1 MIPLEAEEQ
10 LEMAQMERELPVA
23 SIIAFRTLAQNELD
37 RESEKF
43 GERQSSEPA
52 SASWFSYL
60 YSTGVGQVAA
70 NTPSGGSSDLMADIE
85 VTAEERQRLQQALTE
100 TQQRYEVC
108 PMRMPQALLYCSA
121 SVDAG

>member
-60 YSTGVGQVAA
+60 YSTGVGQVAV
-70 NTPSGGSSDLMADIE
+70 NEPSGTLDLMSDIE

-100 TQQRYEVC
+100 MQQRYEV
-108 PMRMPQALLYCSA
+108 RSVHVPQALLCYSP
-121 SVDAG
+121 SNVSG